1 MANSNDNNNEVVAE
15 MDGFYRIYKDGRVER
30 YIYKKSNLSTYVP
43 PSLDDPQNNVSSKDV
58 IISPHVSARLYLPKN
73 TTNSTQK
80 LPIIVYYH
88 GGALALGSAFFKSYH
103 NYLNVLVSESNA
115 IAISVEY
122 RLAPEHDVT
131 TIYEDS
137 WTALQWVASHANEKK
152 FTSDNEDQWIKNY
165 GDFNR
170 LSIIGD
176 SAGGNIVYHMT
187 MRAGKE
193 GGINEKVTINGSIL
207 VCPYFVIPIENIEE
221 SASYKNWIIISSPSE
236 AGLHSPLINPLAE
249 NAPNLSQLGCSRM
262 LLCFTEKDEFIS
274 KEIGIRFVKG
284 VKKSGW
290 KGDLELIEVEGEGHC
305 FQLANPESEK
315 SQELIKRFAAFIQL

>member
-30 YIYKKSNLSTYVP
+30 YIYQKSNLSTYVP

-115 IAISVEY
+115 IVISVEY
-122 RLAPEHDVT
+122 R
-131 TIYEDS
+131 
-137 WTALQWVASHANEKK
+137 
-152 FTSDNEDQWIKNY
+152 DNEDQWIKNY
-165 GDFNR
+165 GDFSR

-187 MRAGKE
+187 MRAGRE
-193 GGINEKVTINGSIL
+193 GGINEKVTINGSIF
-207 VCPYFVIPIENIEE
+207 VCPYFVVPIENIEE

-262 LLCFTEKDEFIS
+262 LLCFAEKDEFIS